1 MTSDADLDDAVDAL
15 IARHTGD
22 RVLLGLCGPP
32 ASGKSHAAATIV
44 ARATDRHGLGSAVVV
59 PMDGFHLAN
68 EVLIEL
74 GRRDRKGAPDTF
86 DVDGFIA
93 LLDRVRTS
101 GEASVYAP
109 RFYREIE
116 AAVAGAIAIPPTVR
130 LVVVE
135 GNYLLLDDDSWAPVQ
150 RRFDEVWYLDVDAAI
165 REQRLIDRHRAGHGA
180 GAEAWVRTVDRPNG
194 ERVEATR
201 HRADRIVNPTDMS
214 GGWP

>member
-1 MTSDADLDDAVDAL
+1 MSNDFDELVDAL
-15 IARHTGD
+15 LMRHGD
-22 RVLLGLCGPP
+22 GRVMLGLCGPP
-32 ASGKSHAAATIV
+32 ASGKSHVAATIV
-44 ARATDRHGLGSAVVV
+44 ARAIGRHGLGYAVVV

-68 EVLIEL
+68 EVLVEL

-101 GEASVYAP
+101 GQDSVYAP
-109 RFYREIE
+109 RFHRGIE
-116 AAVAGAIAIPPTVR
+116 AAVAGAIAIPPAAQ

-135 GNYLLLDDDSWAPVQ
+135 GNYLLLDDDSWASVQ
-150 RRFDEVWYLDVDAAI
+150 RRFHEVWYIDVDPAI
-165 REQRLIDRHRAGHGA
+165 REQRLIDRHRVGHGA

-214 GGWP
+214 GGWQ